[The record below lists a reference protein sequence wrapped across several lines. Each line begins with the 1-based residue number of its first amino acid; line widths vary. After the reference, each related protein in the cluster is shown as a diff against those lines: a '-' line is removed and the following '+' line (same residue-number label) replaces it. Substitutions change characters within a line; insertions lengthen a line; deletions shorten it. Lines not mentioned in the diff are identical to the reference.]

1 MEYGVTT
8 VNTANLHGTNNDTMA
23 LMLADWHKTKA
34 HVYPC
39 LLSRDTYQS
48 IPNHLAHDD
57 LFDFVICYYFRTF
70 SKDITN
76 ILWIPE
82 KSLDMSRITKD
93 ALKAQAMENLRHDG
107 YKIHDMGSVLSSFMD
122 SPPGDGTYAL
132 PMFVLTNQK
141 TFLGAAGIM
150 LDGLLTKFAGT
161 IKNSFYI
168 LPSSI
173 HETILVPAYDVPD
186 TDGLNRIIRE
196 VNATQVHPLE
206 QLSDHAYYY
215 NAKTHKIQIAA

>member
-8 VNTANLHGTNNDTMA
+8 VNTANLRGTNNDTMA

-70 SKDITN
+70 CKDITN

-82 KSLDMSRITKD
+82 KSLDASRITKD

-107 YKIHDMGSVLSSFMD
+107 YKIQDMGSLLGL
-122 SPPGDGTYAL
+122 PTAGETCAL
-132 PMFVLTNQK
+132 PMFILTNDEI
-141 TFLGAAGIM
+141 FLGAAGLL
-150 LDGLLTKFAGT
+150 LDKILAQFSET

-168 LPSSI
+168 LPSSV
-173 HETILVPAYDVPD
+173 HESILVPA
-186 TDGLNRIIRE
+186 DGLDADRLNRIIRG
-196 VNATQVHPLE
+196 VNAAQVRPLE

-215 NAKTHKIQIAA
+215 DMDTKKLQIAE